1 MDRGVGDR
9 EGGAVGPPNQWK
21 NRGGMFYPR
30 RFCGALQPK
39 SLTGECIGQLGLPL
53 APTDRS
59 LGHRY
64 VGGGLAPPEQRLT
77 EPMSTKRAVGWA
89 LRRGSGLTPMGD
101 AGVERL
107 NG

>member
-53 APTDRS
+53 AAD
-59 LGHRY
+59 
-64 VGGGLAPPEQRLT
+64 
-77 EPMSTKRAVGWA
+77 
-89 LRRGSGLTPMGD
+89 
-101 AGVERL
+101 
-107 NG
+107 